1 MRNRATF
8 SAIQT
13 DNTTG
18 HRSNLKFS
26 TNLQRNS
33 HQSGNIKA
41 CLLVRIHQNGVF
53 LPGIEQFCSF
63 SGRKSALAR
72 PISGEP
78 QI

>member
-41 CLLVRIHQNGVF
+41 WLRVQSHHIGVF
-53 LPGIEQFCSF
+53 LPDIEQFCSS
-63 SGRKSALAR
+63 SGRKSA
-72 PISGEP
+72 
-78 QI
+78 